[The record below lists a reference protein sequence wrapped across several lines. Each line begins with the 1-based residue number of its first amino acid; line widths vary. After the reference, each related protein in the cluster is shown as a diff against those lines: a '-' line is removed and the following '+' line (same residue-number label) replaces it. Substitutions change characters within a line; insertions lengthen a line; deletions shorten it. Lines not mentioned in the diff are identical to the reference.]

1 MNCAGGSSTGI
12 PVLAR
17 GLRVLL
23 VDHDT
28 TSLLHV
34 ASVLERNTYKGKST
48 FYFMFFFLLS

>member
-34 ASVLERNTYKGKST
+34 TSVLERNTYKGKST
-48 FYFMFFFLLS
+48 FFILIFLLS